1 MKSFG
6 SRELIKCVEKL
17 GFSFK
22 RQSSSHLIYHP
33 PQGRKSTTINKNIF
47 PIQVG
52 RKTYDKNAQSRYV
65 GQLKSFGFTK
75 KEIEENL

>member
-17 GFSFK
+17 GFEYK

-33 PQGRKSTTINKNIF
+33 PRGSKSMTISKNIL
-47 PIQVG
+47 PIQIG

-65 GQLKSFGFTK
+65 SQIKSFGFTK
-75 KEIEENL
+75 EEIEKNL